1 MAARTLLSLRTELA
15 QRLGFSASGS
25 GAILQK
31 DLLNSA
37 LRSGQEQLYYEYGDV
52 LTHRVNNIEPGTTVA
67 GVNLYEFPLDCD
79 PQKSLTVS
87 LQRDGGIFEEMQ
99 IGIGI
104 NQHNVDPTIGNQFPV
119 RWDVL
124 NSATFS
130 GVVKPK
136 IELWPTPN
144 DAYKMKLEYNAA
156 LGPFEEDTDTTTIP
170 PQLTLLHAIVTM
182 KSHYQQTDFQLYV
195 GQLEQLLGRLKTI
208 GLQAGGSTRRYF
220 KRSQAFSL
228 DPESAWPASSNVTQ
242 EVINIAS
249 KIIASSD
256 ATLIEAAD
264 SP

>member
-1 MAARTLLSLRTELA
+1 MASRTLLSLRTELA

-37 LRSGQEQLYYEYGDV
+37 LRSGQEQLYYEYGDI
-52 LTHRVNNIEPGTTVA
+52 LTHRVNNTDPGATVS
-67 GVNLYEFPLDCD
+67 GVTLYEFPLDCD
-79 PQKSLTVS
+79 PQKPLTVS
-87 LQRDGGIFEEMQ
+87 LQRQGGIFEEMQ
-99 IGIGI
+99 IGIGV
-104 NQHNVDPTIGNQFPV
+104 NQHNVDPTIGNQFPA

-124 NSATFS
+124 NSGTFA

-136 IELWPTPN
+136 IELWPTP
-144 DAYKMKLEYNAA
+144 DAIYNMKLEYNAA
-156 LGPFEEDTDTTTIP
+156 LGEFTEDTDTTTIP
-170 PQLTLLHAIVTM
+170 AQLILLHAIVTM

-228 DPESAWPASSNVTQ
+228 DPESTWPMASNVTQ
-242 EVINIAS
+242 QVINIAS
-249 KIIASSD
+249 TIISTTD